1 MTTPAKLAKKLT
13 LSVLLLLGAG
23 SCSVQ
28 NSTVDQSATDLP
40 TLQGRFV
47 ESVPQEPIEAV
58 EAFIGESN
66 FYVSYE
72 TAEGLVY
79 AGGNWAKWIDLAAH
93 EPDAD
98 GSYPGPYLLPLE
110 YRQRNRW
117 PNIPESPIIPRL
129 LNSEQWARFREQLFE
144 SILPKDEESGIVMH
158 FNNDD
163 YFFYYNDKHEFEA
176 PLFVDKPADYSVRE
190 TIRFE
195 DFIRQGLPQLK
206 KFLQSEGVSERRIV
220 FSTGDVGRYAL
231 PFLYV
236 NVDRPIAVFIR
247 HGRVGASRLS
257 DPEGIQ
263 FAQSLGHVAQSHLG
277 GLVVRPV
284 SSIFRL
290 FFVGTEAVA
299 ETIRPQWLV
308 TLGANPIP
316 PVSDGTPMDLA
327 DWESQ
332 LDGIA
337 SGTATKGTLR
347 YLIDGEDF
355 FTRFIDVIST
365 AQESVL
371 LRTYIFDNDD
381 FAERIGRL
389 LKRRSEEGIEIKVL
403 LDGFGTILATQTDP
417 EDIPEDYVPPDSV
430 RLFLEQDSDIDV
442 RQVRNPWLVAGDH
455 VKTTIIDNE
464 IAFTGGMN
472 IGREYRYSWHDMMIE
487 AHGPVVEIL
496 AREFDDAWAHAGPL
510 GDFGYFFHK
519 LNTRNIE
526 TDNHGYPVRVLH
538 TRTGDSQIFRAQ
550 RAAIRNAQRFIF
562 IENAYF
568 TDDAMLYELAVARRR
583 GVDVRVI
590 LPLVSNHGPMNK
602 SNALAANAMLE
613 HGIRVFLYPGMSH
626 IKAAVFDGWACLG
639 SANWDNLSFH
649 TNIELNLATS
659 HPQAV
664 DELLERLFDTDF
676 AQSVELTEPFP
687 ERWSDHLTELMVDY
701 LL

>member
-1 MTTPAKLAKKLT
+1 LTIPEKLT
-13 LSVLLLLGAG
+13 KKTSLGILILLGAAA
-23 SCSVQ
+23 CSVQ
-28 NSTVDQSATDLP
+28 NSTVDQPATDYPILP
-40 TLQGRFV
+40 GRFV
-47 ESVPQEPIEAV
+47 DSAPQQPINAV
-58 EAFIGESN
+58 EAFIGESE

-72 TAEGLVY
+72 TTEGMVY
-79 AGGNWAKWIDLAAH
+79 AGGKWSNRIDLAEH
-93 EPDAD
+93 KQDVD
-98 GSYPGPYLLPLE
+98 GSYSGPYLLPIE
-110 YRQRNRW
+110 YQQRNRW
-117 PNIPESPIIPRL
+117 SNIPESPIVPQL
-129 LNSEQWARFREQLFE
+129 LSSEQWARFREQLFE
-144 SILPKDEESGIVMH
+144 SVLPKGEKSGVVMH

-176 PLFVDKPADYSVRE
+176 PLFVDKPADYSVRD
-190 TIRFE
+190 TISFE
-195 DFIRQGLPQLK
+195 DFLRRGLPQLEI
-206 KFLQSEGVSERRIV
+206 FLQSEGVSERRVV
-220 FSTGDVGRYAL
+220 FSTGDVGTYAL

-236 NVDRPIAVFIR
+236 NLDRPIAVFVR
-247 HGRVGASRLS
+247 HGRAPADRLS
-257 DPEGIQ
+257 DATGIQ

-284 SSIFRL
+284 SSVFRL
-290 FFVGTEAVA
+290 FFVAAEAVA
-299 ETIRPQWLV
+299 ETVRPQWLV
-308 TLGANPIP
+308 TLEAQPIP
-316 PVSDGTPMDLA
+316 AVSDGFPMDLA

-332 LDGIA
+332 LDDIA
-337 SGTATKGTLR
+337 PGTTTKGTLR
-347 YLIDGEDF
+347 YLIDGEEF
-355 FTRFIDVIST
+355 FTRFIDVISS

-389 LKRRSEEGIEIKVL
+389 LRRRSEEGIDIKIL

-430 RLFLEQDSDIDV
+430 RRFLEQDSDIDV

-455 VKTTIIDNE
+455 VKTTIIDNKL
-464 IAFTGGMN
+464 ALTGGMN
-472 IGREYRYSWHDMMIE
+472 IGREYRYTWHDMMIE

-496 AREFDDAWAHAGPL
+496 VREFDDAWAHAGPL

-526 TDNHGYPVRVLH
+526 TENHGYPLRVLH
-538 TRTGDSQIFRAQ
+538 TRTGDAQIFRTQ
-550 RAAIRNAQRFIF
+550 RAAIRNAQRFIY

-626 IKAAVFDGWACLG
+626 VKAAVFDGWACLG

-649 TNIELNLATS
+649 TNRELNLATS
-659 HPQAV
+659 NPQAV

-676 AQSVELTEPFP
+676 AQSVELIEPFP
-687 ERWSDHLTELMVDY
+687 ERWSDHLMELMVDY

>member
-1 MTTPAKLAKKLT
+1 
-13 LSVLLLLGAG
+13 
-23 SCSVQ
+23 
-28 NSTVDQSATDLP
+28 VDQSTNDLP

-72 TAEGLVY
+72 DAEGLVY
-79 AGGNWAKWIDLAAH
+79 AQGNWSRWIDLAAH
-93 EPDAD
+93 EPDVD

-110 YRQRNRW
+110 NRQRDRW
-117 PNIPESPIIPRL
+117 SNIPDSPIVPRL
-129 LNSEQWARFREQLFE
+129 LSGGQWARFREQLFE
-144 SILPKDEESGIVMH
+144 SVLPIDEKSGVVMH

-163 YFFYYNDKHEFEA
+163 YFFFYNENKEFEA
-176 PLFVDKPADYSVRE
+176 PLFVDKPADYSIRE
-190 TIRFE
+190 TISFE
-195 DFIRQGLPQLK
+195 DFIRRGLPQLER
-206 KFLQSEGVSERRIV
+206 FLESEGVSERRVV
-220 FSTGDVGRYAL
+220 FSTGDVGAYSL

-236 NVDRPIAVFIR
+236 NLDRPIAVFVR
-247 HGRVGASRLS
+247 HGRVGADHLS
-257 DPEGIQ
+257 DTEGIQ
-263 FAQSLGHVAQSHLG
+263 VAQSVGHVAQSHLG
-277 GLVVRPV
+277 GMAVRPV
-284 SSIFRL
+284 SSVFRL
-290 FFVGTEAVA
+290 FFVASEAVA

-308 TLGANPIP
+308 TLGAQPIP
-316 PVSDGTPMDLA
+316 AVSDGSQMDLA

-332 LDGIA
+332 LDDIVP
-337 SGTATKGTLR
+337 GTATKGTLR
-347 YLIDGEDF
+347 YLIDGEEF

-389 LKRRSEEGIEIKVL
+389 LRRRSEEGIEVKIL

-417 EDIPEDYVPPDSV
+417 GDIPEDYVPPDSV

-455 VKTTIIDNE
+455 VKATIIDNR

-487 AHGPVVEIL
+487 VHGPAVETL
-496 AREFDDAWAHAGPL
+496 TREFDDAWAHAGPL

-519 LNTRNIE
+519 LGKGNIE
-526 TDNHGYPVRVLH
+526 TENDGYPVRVLH

-550 RAAIRNAQRFIF
+550 RAAIRNAQRYIY

-649 TNIELNLATS
+649 TNKELNLATS
-659 HPQAV
+659 HPEAV
-664 DELLERLFDTDF
+664 DQLIERLFEKDF

-687 ERWSDHLTELMVDY
+687 ERWSDHLTELLVDY